1 MYVFIKSEE
10 NLWTVGH
17 YTPGG
22 AFVPESD
29 YDKIEA
35 AAKRVN
41 YLNGG
46 SSSPV
51 HAPEKK

>member
-1 MYVFIKSEE
+1 MYVFIESEKD
-10 NLWTVGH
+10 LWTVGH

-22 AFVPESD
+22 VFVPESD
-29 YDKIEA
+29 YDKKEA

-46 SSSPV
+46 SSSPT
-51 HAPEKK
+51 ASKEK